1 MIPRS
6 TGPQAAAVVS
16 YRPNPPHGPRR
27 TTVTEQPSAALST
40 ALAYYQAWTGK
51 DLDRAMRYVAED
63 VVCENPTGRIEG
75 LEAFRQFMTPFAQML
90 TGSDLLGAYGD
101 ADTAVLVYNPHTTLV
116 ADAPSAERFTVRD
129 GRIVH
134 DLLIFDR
141 TPFDEARRRAG

>member
-1 MIPRS
+1 
-6 TGPQAAAVVS
+6 
-16 YRPNPPHGPRR
+16 
-27 TTVTEQPSAALST
+27 VTEQPSAALST
-40 ALAYYQAWTGK
+40 ALDYYQAWTGK
-51 DLDRAMRYVAED
+51 DLDRAMRYVADD

-90 TGSDLLGAYGD
+90 TGSDLIGAYGD

>member
-1 MIPRS
+1 M
-6 TGPQAAAVVS
+6 
-16 YRPNPPHGPRR
+16 
-27 TTVTEQPSAALST
+27 TEQPSAALST

-101 ADTAVLVYNPHTTLV
+101 ADTAVLVYNPHTILV

>member
-1 MIPRS
+1 
-6 TGPQAAAVVS
+6 
-16 YRPNPPHGPRR
+16 
-27 TTVTEQPSAALST
+27 VTEEPSAALTT
-40 ALAYYQAWTGK
+40 ALAYYHAWTGK
-51 DLDRAMRYVAED
+51 DVDRAMTYVAED
-63 VVCENPTGRIEG
+63 VVCENPTGHIQG

-90 TGSDLLGAYGD
+90 TGSDLIGAYGD

-141 TPFDEARRRAG
+141 TPFDEARRRAS